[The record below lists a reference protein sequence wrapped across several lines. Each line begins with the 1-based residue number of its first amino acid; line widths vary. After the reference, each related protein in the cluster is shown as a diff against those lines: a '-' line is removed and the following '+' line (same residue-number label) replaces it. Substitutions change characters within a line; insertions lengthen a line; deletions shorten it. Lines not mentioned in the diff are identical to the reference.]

1 MLDPVD
7 PVDPE
12 IEKFFKE
19 RKEKWLKKNLKSS
32 MTVEEVKQK
41 EQECN
46 EEFALSNWL
55 PGAAKKAGQRSL
67 STHPVTFSHP
77 HARKNENGIASSV
90 IAEAKYEKDG
100 FLRSGN
106 IKKIEPDSLG
116 NAAAL
121 NVYDF
126 LTLVMSDGARLFE
139 HLQQGSPL
147 SKKLLATSKGDE
159 NELKKGL
166 LSMVETKD
174 EVITSSKIKQ
184 VYFPVEEPKSSY
196 HLLSVLSHSGH
207 IFKMRDR
214 LDKIRFSED
223 AKAKRKL
230 KRENQYSE
238 SGFQEIHNLTTIGY
252 GGTQPQNISVL
263 NKDNGGKAYLLS
275 SLPPELSPRLTRLPT
290 RNFFGDVL
298 YPKLMQE
305 TFQAFHRLLKTDHN
319 NINIRK
325 GRDYRV
331 QEYFD
336 QVILKMWQV
345 RQAFKEQPYSRPEK
359 LPPYQK
365 IWLFPE
371 NKQVRHDELTWLN
384 ELVQEI
390 ARYFNTS
397 YRRVVGKSAI
407 VLGDAEY
414 VNFAQLIERNR
425 EDLL

>member
-1 MLDPVD
+1 ML
-7 PVDPE
+7 DPE
-12 IEKFFKE
+12 IERFFKE
-19 RKEKWLKKNLKSS
+19 CKKKWLKKNLKSS

-55 PGAAKKAGQRSL
+55 PSAAKKAGQRSL

-77 HARKNENGIASSV
+77 SARKNENGIASSV

-159 NELKKGL
+159 DELKKGL
-166 LSMVETKD
+166 LSMVKTND

-184 VYFPVEEPKSSY
+184 VYFPVEESSY

-207 IFKMRDR
+207 IFEMKRR
-214 LDKIRFSED
+214 LKDLRFSED
-223 AKAKRKL
+223 VKSEDVKAKRKL
-230 KRENQYSE
+230 KGNNQYSE
-238 SGFQEIHNLTTIGY
+238 SGFREIYNNLTTIGY
-252 GGTQPQNISVL
+252 GGTNPQNISVL
-263 NKDNGGKAYLLS
+263 NKNNGGKAYLLS

-298 YPKLMQE
+298 YTKLMQE
-305 TFQAFHRLLKTDHN
+305 TFQAFHQLLKTDHN
-319 NINIRK
+319 NINIRN

-345 RQAFKEQPYSRPEK
+345 RQAFKEQPYKRSEK
-359 LPPYQK
+359 LPSYQK

-390 ARYFNTS
+390 ARYFNIF
-397 YRRVVGKSAI
+397 YKRAVGKSAI
-407 VLGDAEY
+407 ALGDAEH
-414 VNFAQLIERNR
+414 VNFVQIIERNK